1 MAAAAVSAVRLYG
14 VTAAHGH
21 HGSFT
26 VDTGVV
32 AFRELAAI
40 VADAPYETAADLGLE
55 DYRRVVESVFRQQA
69 LVPAPPG
76 VVFRSRDVL
85 AQWLELHYFTLLD
98 ALAFIEDR
106 AVARVSVVPEPP
118 AAPGAE
124 AGAAEGSDER
134 AEEVLHDALRL
145 LRRHA
150 AATVTLG
157 PNGGGHP
164 TAASFLV
171 DRSRWEVFTELVREE
186 SGRVDGY
193 ALALTGPWPPYDFI
207 RMQFSN

>member
-1 MAAAAVSAVRLYG
+1 MSAVRLYG

-21 HGSFT
+21 RGNFT
-26 VDTGVV
+26 AETGVV
-32 AFRELAAI
+32 TFRDLAAI
-40 VADAPYETAADLGLE
+40 VAAAPYELAGGPGLE
-55 DYRRVVESVFRQQA
+55 DYRKVVESVFRQQA

-98 ALAFIEDR
+98 ALSFVEDR
-106 AVARVSVVPEPP
+106 AVARVSVARE
-118 AAPGAE
+118 AAGDAT
-124 AGAAEGSDER
+124 AAIDEQG
-134 AEEVLHDALRL
+134 EVVLHDALRL

-157 PNGGGHP
+157 PDGGGHP

-171 DRSRWEVFTELVREE
+171 DRSRWEVFAELVREE
-186 SGRVDGY
+186 SNRHDGF
-193 ALALTGPWPPYDFI
+193 ALALSGPWPPYDFI

>member
-1 MAAAAVSAVRLYG
+1 MSAAVGGGVRLYG

-21 HGSFT
+21 RGNFT
-26 VDTGVV
+26 ADTDVV
-32 AFRELAAI
+32 VFRDLAAI
-40 VADAPYETAADLGLE
+40 VAPAPYAPVADLGLE

-98 ALAFIEDR
+98 ALSFVEDR
-106 AVARVSVVPEPP
+106 AVARISVVRD
-118 AAPGAE
+118 AGE
-124 AGAAEGSDER
+124 AVEVTDDDGDA
-134 AEEVLHDALRL
+134 VLHDALRL

-157 PNGGGHP
+157 PEGGGRP

-171 DRSRWEVFTELVREE
+171 ERSRWEVFTELVREE
-186 SGRVDGY
+186 SGRHDGF
-193 ALALTGPWPPYDFI
+193 AIALTGPWPPYDFI

>member
-1 MAAAAVSAVRLYG
+1 MSAVRLYG

-21 HGSFT
+21 RGNFT
-26 VDTGVV
+26 ADTGVV
-32 AFRELAAI
+32 TFRDLAAI
-40 VADAPYETAADLGLE
+40 VAVAPYELAGDLGLE
-55 DYRRVVESVFRQQA
+55 DYRKVVESVFRQQA

-98 ALAFIEDR
+98 ALSFVEDR
-106 AVARVSVVPEPP
+106 VVARVSVARD
-118 AAPGAE
+118 AAGDE
-124 AGAAEGSDER
+124 AAIVDEQR
-134 AEEVLHDALRL
+134 EVVLHDALRL

-157 PNGGGHP
+157 PDGGGHP

-171 DRSRWEVFTELVREE
+171 DRSRWEVFAELVREE
-186 SGRVDGY
+186 SNRHDGF
-193 ALALTGPWPPYDFI
+193 ALALSGPWPPYDFI

>member
-1 MAAAAVSAVRLYG
+1 VSAVRLYG

-21 HGSFT
+21 RGNFT
-26 VDTGVV
+26 AGTEVV
-32 AFRELAAI
+32 AFRDLAAI
-40 VADAPYETAADLGLE
+40 VAPAPYQSPSDPGLE

-76 VVFRSRDVL
+76 VVFRTRDVL

-98 ALAFIEDR
+98 ALSFVEDR
-106 AVARVSVVPEPP
+106 AVARISVVRDASEEV
-118 AAPGAE
+118 E
-124 AGAAEGSDER
+124 ATDEQG
-134 AEEVLHDALRL
+134 EEVLHEALRL

-157 PNGGGHP
+157 PDGGGRP

-171 DRSRWEVFTELVREE
+171 ERGRWEVFAELVREE
-186 SGRVDGY
+186 SSRHDGF
-193 ALALTGPWPPYDFI
+193 ALALSGPWPPYDFI